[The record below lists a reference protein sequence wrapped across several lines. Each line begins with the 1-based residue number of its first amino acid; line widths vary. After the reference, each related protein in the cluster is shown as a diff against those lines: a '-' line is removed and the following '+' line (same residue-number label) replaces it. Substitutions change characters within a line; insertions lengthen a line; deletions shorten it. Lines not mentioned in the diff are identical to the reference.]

1 MAQSQSPTI
10 RSLPSSY
17 STHGGEDLTIS
28 HRYLS
33 IELLPGPVFFPP
45 SDRVNTVGSTVIDSS
60 SSPYSRPASPLF
72 TQKTIPDIP
81 SQICNDCGSHSLRCT
96 RLLQQAS
103 LEPVTSRALLF
114 SLRRSEWSRR
124 DLDYRGI
131 DEQFQRAP
139 PCRIGVL
146 LGYAVEF

>member
-1 MAQSQSPTI
+1 MESLTIYIPMAQSQSPTI

-60 SSPYSRPASPLF
+60 SPPYSRPASPLF

-81 SQICNDCGSHSLRCT
+81 SQICNDCGSHSLRC
-96 RLLQQAS
+96 
-103 LEPVTSRALLF
+103 VTSAEFTDALA
-114 SLRRSEWSRR
+114 LRPK
-124 DLDYRGI
+124 YR
-131 DEQFQRAP
+131 
-139 PCRIGVL
+139 
-146 LGYAVEF
+146 